1 MTNLYVTAVPPADL
15 NRNTE
20 WFMYPGGSR
29 RLVPNR
35 IIFGCSPAI
44 AWTIVNLSHFAIPGR
59 TWSLCFVPYSEH
71 KTFTANTLID
81 LVESLEWITLHEV
94 FVELFLKDLGLQR

>member
-20 WFMYPGGSR
+20 WFMYPG
-29 RLVPNR
+29 
-35 IIFGCSPAI
+35 
-44 AWTIVNLSHFAIPGR
+44 IPGR
-59 TWSLCFVPYSEH
+59 TWSLCFVPCSEH
-71 KTFTANTLID
+71 KTCTANTLID

-94 FVELFLKDLGLQR
+94 FVELFLEGSWSSKMTTS